1 MTQTIRVALVGLGEA
16 GEVFANHLQKARER
30 GVPVE
35 IVAVTHP
42 QDDVPLAA
50 EFSSRGVPVF
60 TDAREL
66 TSLGQDV
73 DIIFDLSGDRAM
85 RQQLRL
91 ALLQRQ
97 NMHTVIVSETIA
109 RLLWFSFGE
118 TREPPLDAS
127 AGY

>member
-16 GEVFANHLQKARER
+16 GEVFAGHLQKARER

-35 IVAVTHP
+35 VVAVTHSAA
-42 QDDVPLAA
+42 DTPLAI
-50 EFSSRGVPVF
+50 EFSRKGVPVF

-66 TSLGQDV
+66 TALGRDV
-73 DIIFDLSGDRAM
+73 DIIFDLSGERAM

-91 ALLQRQ
+91 ALLQHQ

>member
-1 MTQTIRVALVGLGEA
+1 MTQMIRVALVGLGEA
-16 GEVFANHLQKARER
+16 GEVFAGHLQKARER

-35 IVAVTHP
+35 IVAVAHATSGT
-42 QDDVPLAA
+42 PLAA
-50 EFSSRGVPVF
+50 EFSSRGVSVF
-60 TDAREL
+60 TDARQL
-66 TSLGQDV
+66 ATLGENV

-97 NMHTVIVSETIA
+97 NMHTVIVSETVA
-109 RLLWFSFGE
+109 RLLWYSFGE
-118 TREPPLDAS
+118 TREPPLDAR